1 MHKYNT
7 LYTQRINR
15 HVLTPESL
23 PNNCPAHSKKF
34 FLDKNSSIGII
45 KKQYEIGFQIRI
57 KYTGLRLMW
66 ICGVQ
71 VMRGF
76 HNYLLINN
84 RKDIFIIWTDC
95 VREKGLYL

>member
-45 KKQYEIGFQIRI
+45 KKQYEIGFQIQMKQIR
-57 KYTGLRLMW
+57 LRLMW
-66 ICGVQ
+66 IWGL
-71 VMRGF
+71 RD
-76 HNYLLINN
+76 YPLRLIIE
-84 RKDIFIIWTDC
+84 RIF
-95 VREKGLYL
+95 L